1 MIELDAEKG
10 SHDPAP
16 YPRKRGRRARLYVEF
31 PICEHRRYFRAPKE
45 IIDIINKMQ
54 AIEEPKA
61 LAPAAVDE
69 TTAGALNLNEN
80 GEVEIPREQII
91 GTASELFGDK
101 VYADVEG
108 SAGVSRGGDPEK
120 CGTDAESQEG

>member
-1 MIELDAEKG
+1 
-10 SHDPAP
+10 
-16 YPRKRGRRARLYVEF
+16 
-31 PICEHRRYFRAPKE
+31 
-45 IIDIINKMQ
+45 MQ

-80 GEVEIPREQII
+80 GEVEIPRERII
-91 GTASELFGDK
+91 GTASELSVIRFMRMLRI
-101 VYADVEG
+101 
-108 SAGVSRGGDPEK
+108 SWRQRGGDPEK